1 MNLKFKIV
9 FTFISFISSQLLCS
23 QIYFEDVASTLGVT
37 VTGNS
42 STVLGGV
49 SFYDYNYDGWDDLT
63 FASKETSPVRFFKNL
78 SGTFV
83 EETFNI
89 TVTGH
94 SKQVLW
100 VDYDNDGDNDLFVAK
115 VNGVN
120 TLYQNNGS
128 FVFADVT
135 TAAGFP
141 ALTIL
146 YTYGASFG
154 DYDNDGFLDL
164 FLCNKDDSLVIPNQL
179 YHNNGD
185 GTFTDVS
192 VSAGI
197 SSVGHLSFCSSFFDY
212 DKDGFQDIYISNDR
226 FDNTN
231 ILYHNNQDGTFTDV
245 SIASGTNVAAN
256 AMSTT
261 IDDYNDDGWLDIYV
275 TNTAEGNHHLEN
287 NGDGTFTDVASI
299 VGTIFNSIGWGANFF
314 DADNDTDMDLY
325 VSSMVNN
332 PGSGL
337 IMSGFYECDGS
348 YNYSIPSTAG
358 FDNDEYISFSNAIG
372 DINNDGYPDFVVS
385 NQAPDNHA
393 LWRNSAGS
401 NNWLKVKLQ
410 GTASNKMGIG
420 SWIEIQANSKVMY
433 RYTLCGEA
441 FLGQNS
447 SAEFFGIGNATNIDY
462 LKVTWLSGT
471 EDIFYNVTPNQ
482 VLNIVEGTGELSKK
496 DFNIDAIKLYPN
508 PTKSNSISISNFET
522 ILNVAVLDFLGRE
535 IKEEVIDY
543 NMNTIDLYGLSKGVY
558 FFVIENETNSIT
570 KRVVLN

>member
-1 MNLKFKIV
+1 MHLKFKIHILFV
-9 FTFISFISSQLLCS
+9 FLASQLLYT
-23 QIYFEDVASTLGVT
+23 QIYFEDVASTLGVSI
-37 VTGNS
+37 TGNS
-42 STVLGGV
+42 GTVLGGV
-49 SFYDYNYDGWDDLT
+49 SFYDFNNDGWDDLT

-89 TVTGH
+89 TITGH

-100 VDYDNDGDNDLFVAK
+100 VDYDNDGDNDLFVTK

-120 TLYQNNGS
+120 ALYQNNGS
-128 FVFADVT
+128 FVFSDVT
-135 TAAGFP
+135 TASGFP
-141 ALTIL
+141 ALTVL

-164 FLCNKDDSLVIPNQL
+164 FLCNKDNSYVIPNQL
-179 YHNNGD
+179 YHNNGN
-185 GTFTDVS
+185 GTFTNVS
-192 VSAGI
+192 AAAGI
-197 SSVGHLSFCSSFFDY
+197 SDVGHLSFCSSFFDY
-212 DKDGFQDIYISNDR
+212 DNDGFQDIYISNDR

-245 SIASGTNVAAN
+245 SIDSGTNVAAN

-275 TNTAEGNHHLEN
+275 TNTVEGNYHLQN
-287 NGDGTFTDVASI
+287 NGDGTFTDVAST

-314 DADNDTDMDLY
+314 DADNDSDMDLY

-332 PGSGL
+332 PGAGL
-337 IMSGFYECDGS
+337 IMSGFYECDQS
-348 YNYSIPSTAG
+348 YNYSIPSNAG

-385 NQAPDNHA
+385 NQAPDNHT

-410 GTASNKMGIG
+410 GNASNRMGIG
-420 SWIEIQANSKVMY
+420 SWIEILVNGKMMY
-433 RYTLCGEA
+433 RYTLCGES

-447 SAEFFGIGNATNIDY
+447 GTEFFGVGNATNIDFV
-462 LKVTWLSGT
+462 KVTWLSGI
-471 EDIFYNVTPNQ
+471 EDTFFNVTTNQ
-482 VLNIVEGTGELSKK
+482 VLNIVEGTGELSNE
-496 DFNIDAIKLYPN
+496 DFRLNAIKLVPN
-508 PTKSNSISISNFET
+508 PTNGCVNVTNFEHE
-522 ILNVAVLDFLGRE
+522 LNIIVRDFLGRK
-535 IKEEVIDY
+535 IKEQVVNY
-543 NMNTIDLYGLSKGVY
+543 NNRSIDLKELSKGVY
-558 FFVIENETNSIT
+558 FFVIENGNNAIT
-570 KRVVLN
+570 KRVILN